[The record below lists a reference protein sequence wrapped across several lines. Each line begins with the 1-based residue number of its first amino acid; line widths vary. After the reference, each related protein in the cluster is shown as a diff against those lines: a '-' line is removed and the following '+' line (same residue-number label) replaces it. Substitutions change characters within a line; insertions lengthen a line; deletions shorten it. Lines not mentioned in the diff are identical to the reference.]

1 MDRLKQSRIELIDV
15 PQRWWISKADEYAH
29 KPLKSFTKPWVKY
42 LLALDEAFRVA
53 EGDVVE
59 TSRLTYVLDD
69 LLHTDN
75 NSFVDGSS
83 RTKLESG
90 GIPPLQLPEA
100 SEVRKPGRPPKSQR
114 LSSLPKDF
122 ANASFRKQYS
132 KIDLKKKQEDEEKKK
147 EDRKE
152 KSKKRKPVC
161 HGDFVYDLY
170 IPKKRATT
178 ERKRYQHSRLDFL
191 VHESIDKL
199 DVVETHD
206 PKGDGFCG
214 FRSAAHAIYGDE
226 DKFIQVKEAM
236 LNVLGKK
243 FNDDMTYADF
253 YSSSLGMIMKDVKM
267 TIICGIDQQNNSS
280 ELRGEPSHTKA
291 KVAQPRF
298 WFDSLD
304 CMQILADAYGRP
316 VCYYP
321 PVVDVPE
328 VAIDQPASYFPVI
341 LPAKLDKKPLPIHIQ
356 NINGCHWG
364 SIKFSNSC
372 QRFPAPSRVY
382 IDAHESLRG
391 NFDNY
396 WNRWKQFHKQPK
408 SLEEKETAVI
418 VID

>member
-122 ANASFRKQYS
+122 ANASFRKQ
-132 KIDLKKKQEDEEKKK
+132 
-147 EDRKE
+147 
-152 KSKKRKPVC
+152 
-161 HGDFVYDLY
+161 
-170 IPKKRATT
+170 ATT

-408 SLEEKETAVI
+408 SLEEKETAGGCQ
-418 VID
+418 

>member
-1 MDRLKQSRIELIDV
+1 R
-15 PQRWWISKADEYAH
+15 
-29 KPLKSFTKPWVKY
+29 
-42 LLALDEAFRVA
+42 
-53 EGDVVE
+53 
-59 TSRLTYVLDD
+59 
-69 LLHTDN
+69 
-75 NSFVDGSS
+75 
-83 RTKLESG
+83 
-90 GIPPLQLPEA
+90 A
-100 SEVRKPGRPPKSQR
+100 S
-114 LSSLPKDF
+114 
-122 ANASFRKQYS
+122 
-132 KIDLKKKQEDEEKKK
+132 
-147 EDRKE
+147 
-152 KSKKRKPVC
+152 
-161 HGDFVYDLY
+161 
-170 IPKKRATT
+170 T
-178 ERKRYQHSRLDFL
+178 ERRRYQHSRLDFP
-191 VHESIDKL
+191 VHKSIDKL

-206 PKGDGFCG
+206 PKGDKFCG

-243 FNDDMTYADF
+243 FNADMTYADF
-253 YSSSLGMIMKDVKM
+253 YSSSLRMIMKDVKM

-280 ELRGEPSHTKA
+280 ELR
-291 KVAQPRF
+291 
-298 WFDSLD
+298 
-304 CMQILADAYGRP
+304 

-328 VAIDQPASYFPVI
+328 VAIDQPTSYFPVI

-364 SIKFSNSC
+364 SIKFFNSC

-418 VID
+418 VIN

>member
-1 MDRLKQSRIELIDV
+1 MDRLKQSRIKLIDV
-15 PQRWWISKADEYAH
+15 PQRWWVPKADEDAH
-29 KPLKSFTKPWVKY
+29 KLLKSFSKSWVKY

-75 NSFVDGSS
+75 NSFVYGSS

-90 GIPPLQLPEA
+90 DIPPLQLPEA
-100 SEVRKPGRPPKSQR
+100 SEVRKPGRPPESPR

-122 ANASFRKQYS
+122 ANASFRKQY
-132 KIDLKKKQEDEEKKK
+132 KKKKD
-147 EDRKE
+147 DRKE
-152 KSKKRKPVC
+152 KFKKKKPVR
-161 HGDFVYDLY
+161 HGDFAYDLY
-170 IPKKRATT
+170 ILKKRATT
-178 ERKRYQHSRLDFL
+178 ERRRYGHR
-191 VHESIDKL
+191 SIDKL

-206 PKGDGFCG
+206 AKGDGFCG

-226 DKFIQVKEAM
+226 DKFIQVEEAV

-253 YSSSLGMIMKDVKM
+253 YSSSLGMLMKDVKM
-267 TIICGIDQQNNSS
+267 TIICSIDQQKNGS
-280 ELRGEPSHTKA
+280 ELRGEPSHTKV

-298 WFDSLD
+298 WFESLD
-304 CMQILADAYGRP
+304 CMQIFTDAYGRP

-356 NINGCHWG
+356 NID
-364 SIKFSNSC
+364 
-372 QRFPAPSRVY
+372 APSRVY

-391 NFDNY
+391 NFDNC
-396 WNRWKQFHKQPK
+396 WNHWKQFHKQPK
-408 SLEEKETAVI
+408 FLEEKETAVI
-418 VID
+418 VIDQMEKIVVNKGGCK